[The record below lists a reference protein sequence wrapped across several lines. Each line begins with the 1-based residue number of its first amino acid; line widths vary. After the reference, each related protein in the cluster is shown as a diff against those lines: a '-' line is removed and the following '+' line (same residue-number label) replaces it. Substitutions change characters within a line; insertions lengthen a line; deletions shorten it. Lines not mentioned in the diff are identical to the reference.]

1 MASTGTL
8 AFAAA
13 AASAAVAFT
22 LVNIIGSAASPA
34 DLGGPVVVEPVS
46 DATTSVPAPLT
57 STPGTAVQAPDP
69 ESPSPRD
76 DDGDDDDDDGG
87 DD

>member
-8 AFAAA
+8 ALAAA
-13 AASAAVAFT
+13 AASAAVAFA

-34 DLGGPVVVEPVS
+34 DLGDPVVVEPVS
-46 DATTSVPAPLT
+46 DATTSVPAPQT
-57 STPGTAVQAPDP
+57 APGTAVQPPDP
-69 ESPSPRD
+69 ESPEPRDD
-76 DDGDDDDDDGG
+76 DDGDDDDDGG